1 MQQLDIFEDG
11 AERMRLNDLAS
22 ALERDDMPAAR
33 LAAAALSAEFPDN
46 PQLNTATLL
55 ISSLTRAAEAQ
66 ALPDLDAAARARD
79 FIERDLAPAATALL
93 GAAEAGPWLARR
105 WRELALRAA
114 ALPFQRDQADS
125 HAAALWLRAG
135 AWAEAMA
142 AVQRIESWRRVP
154 QALAWMLHARCQA
167 DGIDACWPWLAELC
181 WLAPTR
187 APAVLASL
195 PDHRLHKALRRF
207 EGEFD
212 LETERIAWLP
222 AWLAI
227 DQPLLATTLAQAQAV
242 GNGEPERAFRLV
254 VGLIALEGQG
264 RHHDIVA
271 RRKQLRDLQPDLLA
285 LYMRS
290 R

>member
-11 AERMRLNDLAS
+11 AERMRLNDLVS
-22 ALERDDMPAAR
+22 ALERDDIPAAR
-33 LAAAALSAEFPDN
+33 LAVAALSAEFPDN
-46 PQLNTATLL
+46 PQLKAAALL
-55 ISSLTRAAEAQ
+55 ISSLARAAEAR
-66 ALPDLDAAARARD
+66 ALPDLDAADRARNV
-79 FIERDLAPAATALL
+79 IERDLAPAAIALL

-114 ALPFQRDQADS
+114 ALPFQRNRADS
-125 HAAALWLRAG
+125 HAATLWLRAG
-135 AWAEAMA
+135 AWVEAVA
-142 AVQRIESWRRVP
+142 AVQCIESWRRVP
-154 QALAWMLHARCQA
+154 RALAWMLHARCQA
-167 DGIDACWPWLAELC
+167 DGIDACWPWLTELC

-187 APAVLASL
+187 VPAVLAAL
-195 PDHRLHKALRRF
+195 PDHRLHKALRKF
-207 EGEFD
+207 EAEFD
-212 LETERIAWLP
+212 LETERSAWLP

-227 DQPLLATTLAQAQAV
+227 DQPLLATPLAQAQAV

-254 VGLIALEGQG
+254 VGLILLEGVG

-271 RRKQLRDLQPDLLA
+271 RRKQLRDLQPTLFA